1 MTMKHFAMSA
11 IALTALAGCSSTPN
25 NQPVEGSKVDVTLL
39 ETTDIH
45 QNLLSYDYYKL
56 AANPSFGLE
65 RAATLI
71 QQARAQYPNNL
82 LLDGGDLIQGTALG
96 DYQAVVNPV
105 KCASMLAVHKV
116 MNYLKYDAGTIGNHE
131 FNYGLP

>member
-1 MTMKHFAMSA
+1 M
-11 IALTALAGCSSTPN
+11 
-25 NQPVEGSKVDVTLL
+25 TLL

-82 LLDGGDLIQGTALG
+82 LLDDGDLIQGTALG

-105 KCASMLAVHKV
+105 KCASTLAVHKV